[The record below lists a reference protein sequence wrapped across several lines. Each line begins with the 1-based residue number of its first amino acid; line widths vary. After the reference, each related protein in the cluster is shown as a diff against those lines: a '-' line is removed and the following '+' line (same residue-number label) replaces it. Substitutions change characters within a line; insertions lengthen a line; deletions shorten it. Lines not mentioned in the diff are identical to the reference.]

1 MQTIKLVLKALTHD
15 ERKALTIALVAL
27 LLSFAAFAFVT
38 VEEKSVFVPI
48 AGGSYAEGVIGQP
61 IMVNPVLSENQA
73 DKDISALL
81 YAPLFAL
88 LDDWKVSDD
97 GRTYTVKLKE
107 GLVWDDERPLTS
119 DDVLFT
125 VQTIQNPDAHSPLS
139 KDWQGIAA
147 ERLSQ
152 LQLKFSLPTPYVF
165 FTENLKRVRII
176 PKHIFGA
183 IPIENV
189 RLSEYN
195 LEPVGN
201 GPYKF
206 AQYAKRKD
214 GFVTEYQLAVNE
226 HYVGTRPYI
235 DNFSFKFYATQDE
248 LIKDFRLRR
257 VNGFGST
264 LPLGSDIQ
272 NLPRVTTEAVS
283 MPRYYA
289 IFMNA
294 VNNPALKDGNLRD
307 ALNMAI
313 NKEKMVAELFKGRAS
328 TIESPL
334 FKGLVRLEPQDALG
348 TTTIPQ
354 WLGSATSTAVYNPV
368 EAARTIAALKTK
380 DIKLTIVVPRMPFLE
395 KAAELVKEDWI
406 AAGIADV
413 TIVAEDASVVAND
426 YMKPRNYE
434 LLLFG
439 NIYENPADLF
449 PFFHSSQRFY
459 PGLNLSLYQ
468 NLEADRL
475 METVRQKND
484 PVVQEQSLTRLE
496 TIIQND
502 APSLFLFS
510 LPYFYAHTSQLAGFA
525 PNKITAPEDRFRNV
539 EQWSVAVVRV
549 LK

>member
-1 MQTIKLVLKALTHD
+1 MQTIKLVLKALTRD
-15 ERKALTIALVAL
+15 ERNALTIAFLAFFVAL
-27 LLSFAAFAFVT
+27 AAFAFVT
-38 VEEKSVFVPI
+38 VEGKSAYVPI

-73 DKDISALL
+73 DKDVSALI
-81 YAPLFAL
+81 YSPLFSL

-97 GRTYTVKLKE
+97 GREYTVKLKE
-107 GLVWDDERPLTS
+107 GLVWDDAKPLTS
-119 DDVLFT
+119 DDILFT
-125 VQTIQNPDAHSPLS
+125 VQTIQDPDARSPLA
-139 KDWQGIAA
+139 KDWQGITV

-152 LQLKFSLPTPYVF
+152 LQVKFTLPTPYVF
-165 FTENLKRVRII
+165 FTENLKRVKII

-189 RLSEYN
+189 HLSEYN

-206 AQYAKRKD
+206 EQYAKRKD
-214 GFVTEYQLAVNE
+214 GFITEYRLSVNE
-226 HYVGTRPYI
+226 HYAGTRPYI
-235 DNFSFKFYATQDE
+235 DNFSFKFYATQDD

-272 NLPRVTTEAVS
+272 ELPRVTMEAVP

-294 VNNPALKDGNLRD
+294 VNNPALKDANLRY
-307 ALNMAI
+307 ALNAAI
-313 NKEKMVAELFKGRAS
+313 NKEKIVAETFKGRGGV
-328 TIESPL
+328 IESPV
-334 FKGLVRLEPQDALG
+334 FKGLIKFEPQDALG
-348 TTTIPQ
+348 TTTVPQ
-354 WLGSATSTAVYNPV
+354 WLGSATSSPAYDPV
-368 EAARTIAALKTK
+368 GAARTIAGLKTK
-380 DIKLTIVVPRMPFLE
+380 DIKLTLVVPHMSFLE
-395 KAAELVKEDWI
+395 KAAELIKEDWI
-406 AAGIADV
+406 AAGISDV
-413 TIVAEDASVVAND
+413 SIVTEEPNTIAND
-426 YMKPRNYE
+426 YVKPRNYE

-449 PFFHSSQRFY
+449 PFWHSSQRFY

-468 NLEADRL
+468 NNEADRL
-475 METVRQKND
+475 MELIRQKND
-484 PVVQEQSLTRLE
+484 AGIQEQSLMRLE
-496 TIIQND
+496 TVIQND
-502 APSLFLFS
+502 TPSVFLFT

-525 PNKITAPEDRFRNV
+525 PGKITAPEDRFKNV